1 MRWEDGSPHFDDQEM
16 RNDEYA
22 RIRDSVTAGTER
34 AVIDAARERAAIA
47 KHDAERS
54 KAAGEKSAEA
64 RKAKSPTT
72 IYATEALE
80 FLRARRQ
87 ANPKDSSGN
96 IAEGMKDK
104 FKGSVSMWWR
114 YIADAEAEG
123 LVPEQK

>member
-1 MRWEDGSPHFDDQEM
+1 MRDLL
-16 RNDEYA
+16 A
-22 RIRDSVTAGTER
+22 DSVAAAFLDRGI
-34 AVIDAARERAAIA
+34 VIVDEI
-47 KHDAERS
+47 
-54 KAAGEKSAEA
+54 EKSAEA

-123 LVPEQK
+123 LVPEQKP